1 LSNRLDALGSFLFS
15 IRNWVEGLSA
25 RQYRL
30 LSLVLVLSIGVA
42 DLFTGFELS
51 FSLFYLAPISLAAW
65 YAGGTSGLAISL
77 MSALVWFVADI
88 ASGHTYSAQWI
99 YLWNTLIRLGIF
111 IAVTIILAR
120 LKIALVFEQTLARI
134 DFLTQAINSR
144 YFYQL
149 VGQEIIR
156 SRRYSHPLTL
166 VYIDLDN
173 FKQVNDRFGHLAGDR
188 VLQQVVQVCK
198 KNLRATDVVAR
209 LGGDE
214 FVVLL
219 PETGPSAARTVL
231 PRLAVHLRDE
241 LRREHSFV
249 SCSIG
254 AVSCEDEIPE
264 AVELVKWADRAM
276 YTAKSAGKDQIE
288 FVTFG
293 PTPE

>member
-1 LSNRLDALGSFLFS
+1 MPNRLDALGSFLFS
-15 IRNWVEGLSA
+15 IRCRVESLST
-25 RQYRL
+25 RQHHL
-30 LSLVLVLSIGVA
+30 LSLILVLGIGIV

-51 FSLFYLAPISLAAW
+51 FSLFYLAPISLSAW
-65 YAGGTSGLAISL
+65 YVGATSGLAISL
-77 MSALVWFVADI
+77 VSALVWFVADI
-88 ASGHTYSAQWI
+88 ASGQVYAAEWI

-111 IAVTIILAR
+111 IAVTTILAR
-120 LKIALVFEQTLARI
+120 LKSALVFEQTLARI

-144 YFYQL
+144 YFYNL
-149 VGQEIIR
+149 AGQEIIR

-173 FKQVNDRFGHLAGDR
+173 FKQVNDRFGHLAGDQ

-198 KNLRATDVVAR
+198 RNLRATDIIAR

-214 FVVLL
+214 FVILL
-219 PETGPSAARTVL
+219 PETDQSAARTVL
-231 PRLAVHLRDE
+231 PRLAMHLRDE
-241 LRREHSFV
+241 IRRDKPFV

-254 AVSCEDEIPE
+254 VVSCEGEIPE

-276 YTAKSAGKDQIE
+276 YAAKSLGKDQIE

-293 PTPE
+293 PAPE